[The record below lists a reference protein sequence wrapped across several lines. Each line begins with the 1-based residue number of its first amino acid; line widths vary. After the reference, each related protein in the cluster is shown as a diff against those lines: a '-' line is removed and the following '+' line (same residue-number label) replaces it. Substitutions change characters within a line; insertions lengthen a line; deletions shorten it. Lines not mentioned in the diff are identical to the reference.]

1 EQRAEAAK
9 PAETRVVTGT
19 SPSHAL
25 EDYVGAYEHPG
36 YGVLLVSKSPQ
47 GLESRLG
54 ELDLSMTY
62 RHFDTWTARYEP
74 FGEEFPMTC
83 VTNADGEVA
92 EVVSSWEPL
101 VAPIRFAR
109 RVDEPKT

>member
-1 EQRAEAAK
+1 MNLILCKVMPPPNRYEEVCTDPVSACTGAATEVRFTVDT
-9 PAETRVVTGT
+9 AGN
-19 SPSHAL
+19 
-25 EDYVGAYEHPG
+25 
-36 YGVLLVSKSPQ
+36 LLVPVDWSPM
-47 GLESRLG
+47 G

-74 FGEEFPMTC
+74 FEEEFPMTF
-83 VTNADGEVA
+83 VTNADGDVA
-92 EVVSSWEPL
+92 EVVSPWEPL